1 MPAVLVAGAWLLL
14 VGMAAACP
22 FCSVVGRSL
31 AERRDAADV
40 VVAAEAAGP
49 ADRDAA
55 GMLRQ
60 AFAVATTIRGP
71 AVAAPAEVTARVAA
85 AVEGTAILFGTL
97 PPTPGDALQWE
108 AIAANE
114 SLFAHVAAAPPLADA
129 AADRLRFFAPRLE
142 HPDPAIAEDAFAE
155 FGLAPFAAVRAAAP
169 ALDPRQ
175 LVAGI
180 RDPAGN
186 QRRRG
191 LYGLATGLVAAAT
204 ADAGIRAEC
213 LAALHAAVEAP
224 VSDLRAGF
232 DGILGGVLVAEAADG
247 LAYLRSRGLF
257 ATDTRPGDARHALAA
272 ARFAWESL
280 ADSVPRGDV
289 AAAVAGLV
297 TNPAVAAECT
307 VDLARMGRWD
317 EIDAVAGLWDSLGR
331 DDPLVRRAVAGYL
344 SACPLDAARR
354 HRDRLAAAD
363 GDAWQRA
370 CAAAGQPLR

>member
-1 MPAVLVAGAWLLL
+1 MPAVTVAVAWLLVAG
-14 VGMAAACP
+14 VAAACP
-22 FCSVVGRSL
+22 FCGVVGRPL

-40 VVAAEAAGP
+40 VVAAAAAGP
-49 ADRDAA
+49 AGRDPA
-55 GMLRQ
+55 GVLRQ
-60 AFAVATTIRGP
+60 AFTVAATIRGP
-71 AVAAPAEVTARVAA
+71 AAAAPAEVTARVAA
-85 AVEGTAILFGTL
+85 AVDGTAILFGTH
-97 PPTPGDALQWE
+97 PPAPDDAMQWE
-108 AIAANE
+108 AVAADE
-114 SLFAHVAAAPPLADA
+114 SLFAHVAAAPPVTAA

-142 HPDPAIAEDAFAE
+142 HPHPAIAEDAFTE

-169 ALDPRQ
+169 AFDPRQ
-175 LVAGI
+175 LVAWI
-180 RDPAGN
+180 RDPAGD

-204 ADAGIRAEC
+204 ADAGIRADC

-247 LAYLRSRGLF
+247 LAYLRGRGLF
-257 ATDTRPGDARHALAA
+257 AADTRPGDARHALAA

-280 ADSVPRGDV
+280 ADVVPRGDV
-289 AAAVAGLV
+289 AEAVAGLV
-297 TNPAVAAECT
+297 TNPAVAAECV

-317 EIDAVAGLWDSLGR
+317 EVDAVAGLWDSLGR

-344 SACPLDAARR
+344 TACPLDAAHR

-370 CAAAGQPLR
+370 CVAAGRPLR